1 MRVLVLAESAHPVS
15 QSVSWVGWA
24 HTRALAERHDVHLV
38 TRSANREAILAA
50 GWREGRDFTAIDLD
64 ALERRIVGLASRLR
78 GGEDKGWTTL
88 MTLSLPLYLAFEFQ
102 AWRHFGECIAGRQF
116 DVVHRI
122 TPVSPTMPS
131 FIAPRCARHATPF
144 VLGPVNGGLA
154 WPPQFPELRHAERE
168 WLSYLRFVYRLAP
181 YYRATRE
188 AAAAILVGSLTT
200 YGQVPRRYV
209 GKCIYLPENGIDTG
223 RFAAPEASRR
233 DSARTPRA
241 LFVGRLVS
249 TKACDI
255 ALEALAPLLRES
267 RLTFTIVGDGPE
279 RPALEAL
286 VDRLGVRAAVA
297 FSGRVP
303 PDEVARHYREADLF
317 VFPSLREFGGGVV
330 LEAMAMG
337 VVPVVLAYGGPGE
350 LVNEACGIGV
360 PMDTREALVGSLRAA
375 VTSLLEE
382 PERRRAMAAAAQAR
396 VASRFLWER
405 KAEQT
410 GEVYEWVTKRRSAKP
425 DFHFLSP
432 TGDLSSSRPDDGSA
446 SV

>member
-64 ALERRIVGLASRLR
+64 ALEQRILRLASRLR
-78 GGEDKGWTTL
+78 GGDDKGWTVL
-88 MTLSLPLYLAFEFQ
+88 MALSLPLYLAFERQ
-102 AWRHFGECIAGRQF
+102 AWQRFGDRIAGREF

-131 FIAPRCARHATPF
+131 LMARRCARHGTPF
-144 VLGPVNGGLA
+144 VLGPLNGGLP
-154 WPPQFPELRHAERE
+154 WPRQFPGIRHAERE
-168 WLSYLRFVYRLAP
+168 WLSYLRFAYRLAP

-188 AAAAILVGSLTT
+188 HAAAILVGSRDT
-200 YGQVPRRYV
+200 YGQLPRRYA
-209 GKCIYLPENGIDTG
+209 GKCVYLPENGIDTG
-223 RFAAPEASRR
+223 RFADLGGCDAAPA
-233 DSARTPRA
+233 ARPRA
-241 LFVGRLVS
+241 LFVGRLVPY
-249 TKACDI
+249 KGCNL
-255 ALEALAPLLRES
+255 ALEALAPLLREA

-279 RPALEAL
+279 RVALQAQAR
-286 VDRLGVRAAVA
+286 RLGIEQAVTFA
-297 FSGRVP
+297 GRVP
-303 PDEVARHYREADLF
+303 PDQVARHYREADLF

-337 VVPVVLAYGGPGE
+337 VVPVVVAYGGPGE
-350 LVNEACGIGV
+350 LVTGDCGLAV
-360 PMDTREALVGSLRAA
+360 PMEVQPRLVASLRAA
-375 VTSLLEE
+375 VAGLLDDSQ
-382 PERRRAMAAAAQAR
+382 RLGAMSAAARAR
-396 VASRFLWER
+396 VASLFRWER

-410 GEVYEWVTKRRSAKP
+410 TAVYEWVTRRRATKP

-432 TGDLSSSRPDDGSA
+432 DNDLVAGPPRP
-446 SV
+446 